1 MFTRSAKHF
10 EELLMLEALSV
21 KCKILFLTGLG
32 LSLGA
37 SLYLKCYFFYFWEQN
52 VMLLLIYVKAEICFC
67 GNLNNESL
75 QSITSYIKGAY
86 RVKAVQ
92 LFLLSR
98 LDVYRLFSVTDC

>member
-1 MFTRSAKHF
+1 
-10 EELLMLEALSV
+10 
-21 KCKILFLTGLG
+21 
-32 LSLGA
+32 
-37 SLYLKCYFFYFWEQN
+37 
-52 VMLLLIYVKAEICFC
+52 MLLLIYVKAEICFC